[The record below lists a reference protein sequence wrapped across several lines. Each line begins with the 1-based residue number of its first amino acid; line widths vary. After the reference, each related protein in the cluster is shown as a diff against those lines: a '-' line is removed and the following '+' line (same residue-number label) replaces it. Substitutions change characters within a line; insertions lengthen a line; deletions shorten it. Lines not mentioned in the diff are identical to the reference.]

1 MQRNEGLTSLPI
13 YRMAIFSRRTIQRLI
28 NENASFLT
36 AKQIKSHVVN
46 LNNGDLGAE
55 WEVVLLNVFSKLGR
69 VEHEKNFNG
78 KKPDI
83 YFTSEDR
90 SLDFLAD
97 IKTVSDEG
105 TELKNPEKQL
115 DERLFKEI
123 IEKNIKGAWS
133 CAIGGNYEEARKTG
147 SMVRLKLP
155 ALARFDQEIFNES
168 WEEFTSRVQKEPSIE
183 HTYEIKTNNVDLS
196 ISYRPSK
203 QWTGL
208 RRLPSYK
215 SITSREHLIQNSV
228 WNGLVSKSEQ
238 LEGAE
243 YEGALGII
251 LCDGGSEYLKRSRN
265 IIHEFFRTHPRINF
279 VLAFEAIQHFG
290 FGSFNQVMM
299 YFESGKRLGATL
311 DDFLSNLHKHT
322 EEIFPYPVKSAINA
336 VNTLES
342 TKRFEGDSHF
352 GGATMS
358 SNEIKL
364 SSRTVLDLL
373 AGKIAYDE
381 FPEVYKDFF
390 RTEAAEGRL
399 FEAARIEKDVTEQDD
414 DWLVFSFG
422 KPDPAVTPYTVP
434 KPAM

>member
-1 MQRNEGLTSLPI
+1 
-13 YRMAIFSRRTIQRLI
+13 MAIFSRRTIQRLI

-36 AKQIKSHVVN
+36 TKQIKNHVDN

-97 IKTVSDEG
+97 IKTVCDEG
-105 TELKNPEKQL
+105 VELKNPQKQL

-123 IEKNIKGAWS
+123 KEKNIRGDWS
-133 CAIGGNYEEARKTG
+133 YEIGGNHEEARKNG
-147 SMVRLKLP
+147 SMVQLKLP

-168 WEEFTSRVQKEPSIE
+168 WEEFTSRVQKDPGRE

-203 QWTGL
+203 GWTGSYHY
-208 RRLPSYK
+208 PSYK
-215 SITSREHLIQNSV
+215 SITAREHLIQNSI

-238 LEGAE
+238 LEGAA

-265 IIHEFFRTHPRINF
+265 IIHEFFRTHPRIDF
-279 VLAFEAIQHFG
+279 VLAFEVIQK
-290 FGSFNQVMM
+290 VRIR
-299 YFESGKRLGATL
+299 RL
-311 DDFLSNLHKHT
+311 
-322 EEIFPYPVKSAINA
+322 
-336 VNTLES
+336 
-342 TKRFEGDSHF
+342 
-352 GGATMS
+352 
-358 SNEIKL
+358 
-364 SSRTVLDLL
+364 
-373 AGKIAYDE
+373 
-381 FPEVYKDFF
+381 
-390 RTEAAEGRL
+390 
-399 FEAARIEKDVTEQDD
+399 
-414 DWLVFSFG
+414 
-422 KPDPAVTPYTVP
+422 
-434 KPAM
+434 

>member
-1 MQRNEGLTSLPI
+1 
-13 YRMAIFSRRTIQRLI
+13 MAIFSRRTIQRLI

-36 AKQIKSHVVN
+36 TRQIKNHVDN
-46 LNNGDLGAE
+46 LNNGDLGVE

-83 YFTSEDR
+83 YFTSEDH

-97 IKTVSDEG
+97 IKTVCDEG
-105 TELKNPEKQL
+105 VELKNPQKQL

-123 IEKNIKGAWS
+123 KEKNIRGDWS
-133 CAIGGNYEEARKTG
+133 YEIGGNHEEARKNG
-147 SMVRLKLP
+147 SMVQLKLP

-168 WEEFTSRVQKEPSIE
+168 WEEFTSRVQKDPGRE

-196 ISYRPSK
+196 ISYRPGK
-203 QWTGL
+203 GWTGTYHY
-208 RRLPSYK
+208 PSYK
-215 SITSREHLIQNSV
+215 SITAREHLIQNSI

-238 LEGAE
+238 LESAA

-279 VLAFEAIQHFG
+279 VLAFEVIQKFG
-290 FGSFNQVMM
+290 FGGYSQVMM
-299 YFESGKRLGATL
+299 YYESANELGTKL
-311 DDFLSNLHKHT
+311 EDFLSNLHKHT
-322 EEIFPYPVKSAINA
+322 EQIFPYPVKSAINA
-336 VNTLES
+336 VNSLAS
-342 TKRFEGDSHF
+342 TKRFKGDSHF
-352 GGATMS
+352 GGARMS
-358 SNEIKL
+358 GNEIRL

-373 AGKIAYDE
+373 AGNITYDD
-381 FPEVYKDFF
+381 FPEVYKSFF
-390 RTEAAEGRL
+390 KMEAAEGRL

-414 DWLVFSFG
+414 DWLVFTFG
-422 KPDPAVTPYTVP
+422 DPDPAVTPYIVP
-434 KPAM
+434 KAAM

>member
-36 AKQIKSHVVN
+36 TKQIKSHVDN

-147 SMVRLKLP
+147 SMVQLQLP
-155 ALARFDQEIFNES
+155 ALARFDQEIF
-168 WEEFTSRVQKEPSIE
+168 I
-183 HTYEIKTNNVDLS
+183 
-196 ISYRPSK
+196 
-203 QWTGL
+203 L
-208 RRLPSYK
+208 R
-215 SITSREHLIQNSV
+215 N
-228 WNGLVSKSEQ
+228 
-238 LEGAE
+238 
-243 YEGALGII
+243 
-251 LCDGGSEYLKRSRN
+251 
-265 IIHEFFRTHPRINF
+265 
-279 VLAFEAIQHFG
+279 
-290 FGSFNQVMM
+290 
-299 YFESGKRLGATL
+299 
-311 DDFLSNLHKHT
+311 
-322 EEIFPYPVKSAINA
+322 
-336 VNTLES
+336 
-342 TKRFEGDSHF
+342 
-352 GGATMS
+352 
-358 SNEIKL
+358 
-364 SSRTVLDLL
+364 SSRS
-373 AGKIAYDE
+373 K
-381 FPEVYKDFF
+381 K
-390 RTEAAEGRL
+390 
-399 FEAARIEKDVTEQDD
+399 
-414 DWLVFSFG
+414 
-422 KPDPAVTPYTVP
+422 
-434 KPAM
+434 